1 MELNRK
7 LRSAFLAA
15 ACVYLVTVT
24 ATFSM
29 AADKSPASGQKVKI
43 TGPIVV
49 REGDMVQV
57 LNWKDGSVQG
67 FKVTGRTAIRCDKGF
82 LRGKT
87 AMNASA
93 LVPAL
98 TVEVE
103 AISTSEGMAEAKT
116 IRFNPDPFAAKVSC
130 SPTTRASEAI
140 WRHRPLRMRTTRNPI
155 GGGAGPWAFRS
166 GYRRTR
172 GQQLGPGIPPP
183 ATYTESEILELS

>member
-1 MELNRK
+1 MESNRK

-15 ACVYLVTVT
+15 ACFYLMTVT

-29 AADKSPASGQKVKI
+29 AAAKSPANGHKVRI

-57 LNWKDGSVQG
+57 LNWKDGSVHG
-67 FKVTGRTAIRCDKGF
+67 FKVTDRTAIRCDKGF
-82 LRGKT
+82 LHGKS
-87 AMNASA
+87 AINASA

-116 IRFNPDPFAAKVSC
+116 IRFNPDPFAAKAAQEEPPRDLC
-130 SPTTRASEAI
+130 S
-140 WRHRPLRMRTTRNPI
+140 NPPNGFI
-155 GGGAGPWAFRS
+155 LLWLPPW
-166 GYRRTR
+166 
-172 GQQLGPGIPPP
+172 
-183 ATYTESEILELS
+183 